1 MLNLRMPT
9 KLCKNEKSLQ
19 MLCMVCIEFSYFLFT
34 KISILR
40 LKFIFMPRKAEFG
53 AFKTM
58 SFVVAFFFK
67 MGNSQPLSVQLFQLL
82 HNLTDKY
89 AVTLVLVN
97 LMSPYLPRELPV
109 PRFYIYHFYS
119 CMRCGE
125 LYFLEGVKKH

>member
-9 KLCKNEKSLQ
+9 KLCKNEKALQ

-58 SFVVAFFFK
+58 SFVVAFFFLN
-67 MGNSQPLSVQLFQLL
+67 GQLPATFC
-82 HNLTDKY
+82 
-89 AVTLVLVN
+89 APF
-97 LMSPYLPRELPV
+97 SA
-109 PRFYIYHFYS
+109 S
-119 CMRCGE
+119 A
-125 LYFLEGVKKH
+125 